1 MVAMA
6 NMTLQTLTN
15 SYNQWIVY
23 LIMGTL
29 ISGWVFKQKERIEMQ
44 MKKTEITPITW
55 NKNQINPLLPRSSF
69 LLQDVSKNGC
79 SDYLWAAQKTN
90 CLLREVNG
98 RQIRKGR
105 IVQRYWFQV
114 CCQFK
119 KVGIWSYGGVVS
131 PPFPPILSQL
141 YHIIKFEIVFWTTL
155 LISIFTSQ

>member
-1 MVAMA
+1 MVAME

-15 SYNQWIVY
+15 SYNQWIVH

-114 CCQFK
+114 ASLK
-119 KVGIWSYGGVVS
+119 GGRMINSKYDPMVVWPP
-131 PPFPPILSQL
+131 PPFHLYCRNFTILSNLKLSSEQPC
-141 YHIIKFEIVFWTTL
+141 
-155 LISIFTSQ
+155 